1 MTSTRQLKFSRLIQ
15 KELAEIFQKDQK
27 SFFAGNIISVTQV
40 DVSPDFSIADVYL
53 SLVLD
58 RDKEKMLEIV
68 QNHKGN
74 IKRSLS
80 KNIGKQVR
88 RIPEL
93 RFHLD
98 LGAEHAQKMDDIFR
112 KLHFPPADEDQ

>member
-27 SFFAGNIISVTQV
+27 SFFSGNIISVTQV
-40 DVSPDFSIADVYL
+40 EVTPDFGVAHVHL

-58 RDKEKMLEIV
+58 GDKEKMIDIV
-68 QNHKGN
+68 QHHKGN

-80 KNIGKQVR
+80 KNIGKQIR
-88 RIPEL
+88 KIPEL
-93 RFHLD
+93 IFHLD
-98 LGAEHAQKMDDIFR
+98 LGAEHAQKMEDIL
-112 KLHFPPADEDQ
+112 KNLNIPPAEED

>member
-1 MTSTRQLKFSRLIQ
+1 MTSTRQLKFPRLIQ

-27 SFFAGNIISVTQV
+27 SFFSGNIISVTQV
-40 DVSPDFSIADVYL
+40 EVSPDFSNADVYL

-58 RDKEKMLEIV
+58 RDKENMLEIV
-68 QNHKGN
+68 QNHKSD

-80 KNIGKQVR
+80 KKIGKQVR
-88 RIPEL
+88 KIPDL
-93 RFHLD
+93 KFHLD

-112 KLHFPPADEDQ
+112 NLNIPPAEED

>member
-1 MTSTRQLKFSRLIQ
+1 MSSTRQLKFSRLIQ

-27 SFFAGNIISVTQV
+27 SIFSGNIISVTQV
-40 DVSPDFSIADVYL
+40 DVTPDFSIAHVYL

-58 RDKEKMLEIV
+58 KDKERMLEV
-68 QNHKGN
+68 VTKHKGD
-74 IKRSLS
+74 IKKSLS

-93 RFHLD
+93 IFHLD
-98 LGAEHAQKMDDIFR
+98 LGAEHAEHMEKIFKELNIR
-112 KLHFPPADEDQ
+112 PEEED

>member
-27 SFFAGNIISVTQV
+27 SFFSGNIISVTQV
-40 DVSPDFSIADVYL
+40 DVSPDFNIADVYL

-88 RIPEL
+88 KIPDL

-112 KLHFPPADEDQ
+112 KLHIPSTEDDQ

>member
-88 RIPEL
+88 RIPDL

-98 LGAEHAQKMDDIFR
+98 LGAEHAQKMDEIFR
-112 KLHFPPADEDQ
+112 KLHTPTTEDDQ

>member
-27 SFFAGNIISVTQV
+27 SFFSGNIISVTQV
-40 DVSPDFSIADVYL
+40 EVTPDFGVAHVHL

-58 RDKEKMLEIV
+58 GDKEKMIDIV
-68 QNHKGN
+68 QHHKGN

-80 KNIGKQVR
+80 KNIGKQIR
-88 RIPEL
+88 KIPEL
-93 RFHLD
+93 
-98 LGAEHAQKMDDIFR
+98 IFSFGFGGR
-112 KLHFPPADEDQ
+112 ACSKNGRYSKKFKYPSC

>member
-88 RIPEL
+88 RIPDL

-112 KLHFPPADEDQ
+112 KLHIPSTEDDQ

>member
-15 KELAEIFQKDQK
+15 KELAAIFQKDQK

-53 SLVLD
+53 SLLLD
-58 RDKEKMLEIV
+58 KDKDTMLEVV

-80 KNIGKQVR
+80 KNIGKHVR

-93 RFHLD
+93 KFHLD

-112 KLHFPPADEDQ
+112 NLHIPPADEDQ